1 LWDEKAFFMLPG
13 AADRIQWPP
22 KTPEV
27 GNQEGKGRPMEELNK
42 NEEAVAQHYDSVA
55 FEYEQ
60 QRLTMSASI
69 EFAIT
74 VRYLQRYIP
83 ASAHVA
89 ELGVGSGEYTEV
101 LAQKGCW
108 LHLVD
113 VSERLLNTAVARL
126 ERAGLAS
133 QILDSQRA
141 SATHL
146 PHLQMES
153 VDVVLCLGPLYH
165 LCDLADRQL
174 TVREAA
180 RILRP
185 GGWLYAA
192 GLNRLLYLRDTFR
205 QHPNKGAER
214 WEFCNQLLREGNTDS
229 QHTPLL
235 GPGHLSNSEEFRDL
249 FRDSFDEEIFVG
261 LESFTGGSQ
270 EIFPSLSAE
279 NAEAWLDLVE
289 QTGKTSDGLGLTDHF
304 LYIGRNR
311 GRKRG

>member
-1 LWDEKAFFMLPG
+1 M
-13 AADRIQWPP
+13 Q
-22 KTPEV
+22 
-27 GNQEGKGRPMEELNK
+27 ELNK
-42 NEEAVAQHYDSVA
+42 NEEAVSQHFDNVA

-60 QRLTMSASI
+60 QRLTMSSSV

-83 ASAHVA
+83 DSARVA
-89 ELGVGSGEYTEV
+89 EVGVGSGQYTEL
-101 LAQKGCW
+101 LAQKGCQ

-113 VSERLLNTAVARL
+113 VSERLLESTVARL

-141 SATHL
+141 SATHM
-146 PHLQMES
+146 PHLQTES
-153 VDVVLCLGPLYH
+153 VDVVLYLGPLYH

-174 TVREAA
+174 AVREAA

-192 GLNRLLYLRDTFR
+192 AINRLTYLRDTFR
-205 QHPNKGAER
+205 QHPNKGAQR
-214 WEFCNQLLREGNTDS
+214 WGFCRQLLSDGNTDS
-229 QHTPLL
+229 QRTPLL
-235 GPGHLSNSEEFRDL
+235 GPGHLSSSEEFRDL
-249 FRDSFDEEIFVG
+249 FRDSFEEVILVG

-289 QTGKTSDGLGLTDHF
+289 QTGKTIDALGLADHF
-304 LYIGRNR
+304 LYIGR
-311 GRKRG
+311 RKRA

>member
-1 LWDEKAFFMLPG
+1 M
-13 AADRIQWPP
+13 
-22 KTPEV
+22 
-27 GNQEGKGRPMEELNK
+27 NELNEK
-42 NEEAVAQHYDSVA
+42 EESVAQHYDNVA

-60 QRLTMSASI
+60 QRLTASSSV

-74 VRYLQRYIP
+74 ARYLQRYIP
-83 ASAHVA
+83 DSARVA
-89 ELGVGSGEYTEV
+89 ELGIGSGQYTEV
-101 LAQKGCW
+101 LAQKGCR

-113 VSERLLNTAVARL
+113 VSERLLESAVARL
-126 ERAGLAS
+126 EQGGLAA

-146 PHLQMES
+146 PHLQTES

-165 LCDLADRQL
+165 LCALADREL
-174 TVREAA
+174 VVHEAA

-192 GLNRLLYLRDTFR
+192 GINRIAYLRDTFR
-205 QHPNKGAER
+205 QHPHKGAER
-214 WEFCNQLLREGNTDS
+214 WGFCSQLLRDGTTDS

-249 FRDSFDEEIFVG
+249 FRGSFEEEILVG

-270 EIFPSLSAE
+270 EIFPLLSAE
-279 NAEAWLDLVE
+279 NADAWLDLVE
-289 QTGKTSDGLGLTDHF
+289 QTGKSSDGLGLSDHF
-304 LYIGRNR
+304 LYIGQ
-311 GRKRG
+311 KRA

>member
-1 LWDEKAFFMLPG
+1 
-13 AADRIQWPP
+13 
-22 KTPEV
+22 
-27 GNQEGKGRPMEELNK
+27 MEELNR
-42 NEEAVAQHYDSVA
+42 NEENVARHYDGMA

-60 QRLTMSASI
+60 QRLMTSSSV

-83 ASAHVA
+83 DGARVA
-89 ELGVGSGEYTEV
+89 ELGVGSGQYSEV
-101 LAQKGCW
+101 LAQKECR

-113 VSERLLNTAVARL
+113 VSERLLESTVTRL
-126 ERAGLAS
+126 EQAGLTS

-141 SATHL
+141 SATHM
-146 PHLQMES
+146 PHIQTES

-165 LCDLADRQL
+165 LCELGDRELA
-174 TVREAA
+174 VCEAA

-192 GLNRLLYLRDTFR
+192 GINRITYLRDTFR
-205 QHPNKGAER
+205 QHPHKGAER
-214 WEFCNQLLREGNTDS
+214 WAFCSQLLRDGNTDA

-249 FRDSFDEEIFVG
+249 FQDSFDEEMLVG
-261 LESFTGGSQ
+261 VEAFTGGSQ
-270 EIFPSLSAE
+270 EMFPGLSAE

-289 QTGKTSDGLGLTDHF
+289 RTGKTSDGLGLADHF
-304 LYIGRNR
+304 LYIGR
-311 GRKRG
+311 KRG